1 MKKIEINPITRL
13 EGHGKIA
20 IFLDDSGNVKDAFFQ
35 VVEFRG
41 YEKFLQGMPIE
52 EVPRTVSTICGVC
65 RGVHFT
71 AAMKAMDGVYGVSPT
86 DTAKKIREIYYCS
99 HYIEDHALILYALGL
114 PDYVVGP
121 ESDPAVRNIVGLIQ
135 KVGKETAKDV
145 LTKRSFAVKI
155 FEMLGGKPNH
165 PVAALPGGW
174 SKHISDRERDLID
187 KWADE
192 LIELGK
198 TTLKIFKDIVLKNP
212 DYLKLVTSDAY
223 YVKVGYMGTINEKQE
238 VSYYD
243 GVQKIIK
250 PDGTEVGT
258 FIGENYLDFISE
270 RVIPWSYLKFPY
282 NKRLG
287 SWGGIKA
294 GYDTNL
300 YCVGPLARFNVAKG
314 MDTPYAHEAFEEY
327 KAFFKEKPIH
337 YIQAYHWARAIELL
351 NAAEKIKSLINDPD
365 ITSKDIIASE
375 TKIKGVGFGIVEA
388 PRGTLIHHYVTDENA
403 IVEKVNLVVATTHNN
418 GPINLA
424 IKKAANHFIKDG
436 KVDEGILNYI
446 EMAFRPYDLC
456 LACATHNVTVG
467 QSPIEITIYHN
478 NEPVKKLKNFDYE

>member
-71 AAMKAMDGVYGVSPT
+71 AAMKAMDEVYGVTPT
-86 DTAKKIREIYYCS
+86 DTARKIREIYYCS

-121 ESDPAVRNIVGLIQ
+121 ESDPALRNIVGLIQ
-135 KVGKETAKDV
+135 KVGKETAKEV
-145 LTKRSFAVKI
+145 LKKRALAVKI
-155 FEMLGGKPNH
+155 FELLGGKPNH

-174 SKHISDRERDLID
+174 SKNISEEEREKIDR
-187 KWADE
+187 WADE

-198 TTLKIFKDIVLKNP
+198 ITLKIFNDIVLKNP
-212 DYLKLVTSDAY
+212 GYLKLISGEAY
-223 YVKVGYMGTINEKQE
+223 YVKVGYMGTINEKGQ

-243 GVQKIIK
+243 GLQKIIS
-250 PDGTEVGT
+250 PEGTEVGQ
-258 FIGENYLDFISE
+258 FAGEDYLNFISE

-282 NKRLG
+282 NKKIG
-287 SWGGIKA
+287 PWEGIRE
-294 GYDTNL
+294 GEDTNL

-314 MDTPYAHEAFEEY
+314 MDTPYAQEAFEEY
-327 KAFFKEKPIH
+327 QNFFKEKPIH

-351 NAAEKIKSLINDPD
+351 NAAEKIKKLINEPD
-365 ITSKDIIASE
+365 ITSTDIIAPPA
-375 TKIKGVGFGIVEA
+375 KIKGVGFGIVEA
-388 PRGTLIHHYVTDENA
+388 PRGTLIHHYITDDNA
-403 IVEKVNLVVATTHNN
+403 IVKKVNLIVATTHNN

-424 IKKAANHFIKDG
+424 IKKAARHFIKEG
-436 KVDEGILNYI
+436 KIDQGILNYV

-456 LACATHNVTVG
+456 LACATHHVTMG
-467 QSPIEITIYHN
+467 HTPLEITIYDKN
-478 NEPVKKLKNFDYE
+478 NYPVKNLKNF